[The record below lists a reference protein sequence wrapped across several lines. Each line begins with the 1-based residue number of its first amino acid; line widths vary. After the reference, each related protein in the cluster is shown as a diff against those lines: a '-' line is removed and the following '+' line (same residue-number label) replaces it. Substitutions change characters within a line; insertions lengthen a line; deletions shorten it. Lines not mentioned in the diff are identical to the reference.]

1 MEPASV
7 DEVCRSFPDLRP
19 VQVFER
25 LAYYEDHRNEIDALV
40 AEQISEPI
48 P

>member
-7 DEVCRSFPDLRP
+7 NEVCRSFPYLRR

-40 AEQISEPI
+40 AERMSEPI